1 MDRHALHRLAARCR
15 SALLATALLLASALA
30 GAVQHTEWTPPP
42 PMPDKYDWVQL
53 TSGEWLKGEIKVMY
67 QDSLEFDSDKLKLL
81 KLDMADVKTIRSGQ
95 VVSVRINGG
104 QVATGK
110 MLLEDGQVKVLGQT
124 PQSFPREAIL
134 SVAAGVPKE
143 QNYWSASV
151 SVGGNLS
158 SGNNKRTD
166 VSVIAT
172 AERRTVESRVGLA
185 YLGNYSV
192 ANGVQSANN
201 HRASAVWDW
210 FVSDKLFLRP
220 VFGEYYSDPFQ
231 NIADQ
236 ITVGTALGY
245 ELIRTPKTTWSVF
258 AGPAYQYTRYDDV
271 PAGDPTSRSTPA
283 LSAGTNFETEITSKV
298 DFSYNYRFQLTS
310 QAAGRYNH
318 HMIGAFSFDLTDSL
332 DLNLSLVWDRIA
344 DPATTA
350 DGSIPRPNDYQLIFG
365 IGYQF

>member
-1 MDRHALHRLAARCR
+1 MRFHALYELATRFR
-15 SALLATALLLASALA
+15 SGLLATAVLLTNALA
-30 GAVQHTEWTPPP
+30 GAAQITEWTPPP
-42 PMPDKYDWVQL
+42 PRPDKFDWVQL

-81 KLDMADVKTIRSGQ
+81 KLDMADVKTIRTAQ
-95 VVSVRINGG
+95 VVSVRVNGG
-104 QVATGK
+104 QVATGR
-110 MLLEDGQVKVLGQT
+110 MLLEDGQVKVLGKT
-124 PQSFPREAIL
+124 PQVFPREAIL

-143 QNYWSASV
+143 QNYWSANV

-166 VSVIAT
+166 VSVIAN

-210 FVSDKLFLRP
+210 FVSDKLFVRP

-236 ITVGTALGY
+236 VTVGTALGY
-245 ELIRTPKTTWSVF
+245 ELIRTPKTNWSVF
-258 AGPAYQYTRYDDV
+258 AGPAYQYTRYSDV
-271 PAGDPTSRSTPA
+271 PAGEPTSQSTPA
-283 LSAGTNFETEITSKV
+283 LSAGTSFETDITSKV
-298 DFSYNYRFQLTS
+298 DFNYNYRFQLTS
-310 QAAGRYNH
+310 EAAGRYNH
-318 HMIGAFSFDLTDSL
+318 HMIGAFSFDLTDHL
-332 DLNLSLVWDRIA
+332 DLTLSLVWDRIA
-344 DPATTA
+344 DPAATA
-350 DGSIPRPNDYQLIFG
+350 DGTTPQPNDYQLIFG
-365 IGYQF
+365 IGYRF